1 MRSQWPPVACKRS
14 EFSVRTRVRSV
25 QPCYSSQVLTV
36 PLPDA
41 SPVGTTAPA
50 IPAAVHLLKLQ
61 TQQRTRSAGA
71 AGATPAAAA
80 SPPPSPTA
88 GPLALHPPPSNT
100 ASSAKAD
107 LSNQLDAFEALT
119 SPLAAALAADAYE
132 NDDDDDDDDD
142 DDVSDAVALLTTR
155 GHSRPTAGVQ
165 PKGQQQAS
173 SAKLVDPDA
182 QARAALSR
190 GASAKALAMA
200 KKLDEL
206 SVEHADLTRQLS
218 AS

>member
-1 MRSQWPPVACKRS
+1 
-14 EFSVRTRVRSV
+14 
-25 QPCYSSQVLTV
+25 
-36 PLPDA
+36 
-41 SPVGTTAPA
+41 
-50 IPAAVHLLKLQ
+50 
-61 TQQRTRSAGA
+61 
-71 AGATPAAAA
+71 
-80 SPPPSPTA
+80 
-88 GPLALHPPPSNT
+88 
-100 ASSAKAD
+100 
-107 LSNQLDAFEALT
+107 LT

-142 DDVSDAVALLTTR
+142 DSGVSDAVALLTTR
-155 GHSRPTAGVQ
+155 GRSRPTAGVQ